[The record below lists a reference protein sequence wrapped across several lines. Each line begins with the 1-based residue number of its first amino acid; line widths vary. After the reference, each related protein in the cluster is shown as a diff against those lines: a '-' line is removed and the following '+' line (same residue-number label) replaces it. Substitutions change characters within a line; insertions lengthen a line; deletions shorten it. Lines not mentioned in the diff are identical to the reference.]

1 MLTTIASPADDD
13 TVVRF
18 TSCEAL
24 LHQCPQRLLFPR
36 IPDLD
41 TATTS
46 MSLLALTGD
55 AWSRRRCSFSFLCE
69 PPPLGLPL
77 LELQLDM
84 THSNTQSRDRPRRRG
99 PRDTWPPLTLLR
111 RSFTRAPRATT
122 VSDGFHP
129 LTSMCY
135 DWTWLIGENETG
147 MGFWSSVV
155 LDCRDGVVILFFS
168 CAFCLQV
175 EMVLWFW
182 SGGSTNECDRMVMI
196 IGRIGVSVECG
207 GKVVIIGEIGL
218 RQLNG
223 EWAFSVC
230 WWWLRKIEP
239 GLLFFVLLV
248 ARREGWILG

>member
-84 THSNTQSRDRPRRRG
+84 THT
-99 PRDTWPPLTLLR
+99 
-111 RSFTRAPRATT
+111 PRATT

-135 DWTWLIGENETG
+135 DWT
-147 MGFWSSVV
+147 
-155 LDCRDGVVILFFS
+155 
-168 CAFCLQV
+168 
-175 EMVLWFW
+175 
-182 SGGSTNECDRMVMI
+182 GGSTNECDRMVMI

-223 EWAFSVC
+223 E
-230 WWWLRKIEP
+230 
-239 GLLFFVLLV
+239 
-248 ARREGWILG
+248 